1 MHFGREEES
10 FGIDLT
16 PLVDTV
22 FLLLIFFM
30 VSTHFIEFT
39 KKLDIELPEAK
50 AGTVAE
56 EEMHYVIE
64 MDLTGIILLNGEPV
78 NLEQLETRL
87 KAPHR
92 ATRRSVVIKAD
103 KRLHYGNV
111 IQVMGICK
119 DSDVLDIGV
128 AIR

>member
-1 MHFGREEES
+1 
-10 FGIDLT
+10 
-16 PLVDTV
+16 
-22 FLLLIFFM
+22 
-30 VSTHFIEFT
+30 
-39 KKLDIELPEAK
+39 
-50 AGTVAE
+50 
-56 EEMHYVIE
+56 
-64 MDLTGIILLNGEPV
+64 
-78 NLEQLETRL
+78 EQLETRL